1 MLNFKV
7 FTLFVV
13 LFSGLFQFCLFAKPY
28 SNIKPPDWSY
38 NKTIYEVNLRQYSP
52 GGSIKEFREHLP
64 RLKEMGVGILW
75 FMPIHPVGVV
85 NRKGTLGSYYSV
97 KDYKDIDPAY
107 GTKDEFKALVN
118 EIHSMG
124 MYIIIDWVANHTSW
138 DNPWAA
144 SNPEFYAKDKEG
156 KFTPPTGTDWSDV
169 IQLNYNNQPMRLAMM
184 DALEYWVREFGIDG
198 YRCDVAAMV
207 PLDFWEGVYKK
218 LSAIKPVFMLAEAH
232 EPALHK
238 NAFHMTYAWDAFN
251 LMKDLAKGKEKPE
264 DFLKKVKKQDSPYP
278 PQGMR
283 MRFTSNHDENSWNG
297 TEFELF
303 GDASLTYSVLAAT
316 LPGMHLIYTG
326 QEAGNKKRLAF
337 FEKDPVD
344 WSDLS
349 RAEFYKKLNLL
360 KRDNSALYNGARQ
373 GSMEPVKH
381 SNGKIITYLRRNGDD
396 AVLVAV
402 NVTAS
407 VQTTKINKVKGL
419 PEMKDIFSGST
430 ITLGNGADLT
440 LQPNE
445 YRVYTFTKARKK

>member
-7 FTLFVV
+7 FTILALF
-13 LFSGLFQFCLFAKPY
+13 FSGVFQFSFFAKPY
-28 SNIKPPDWSY
+28 SNIKIPDWCR
-38 NKTIYEVNLRQYSP
+38 NKTIYEVNLRQFTP

-97 KDYKDIDPAY
+97 KDYKDIDPTY
-107 GTKDEFKALVN
+107 GTKEDFRALVN

-124 MYIIIDWVANHTSW
+124 MYIIIDWVANHTAW
-138 DNPWAA
+138 DNPWAQ
-144 SNPEFYAKDKEG
+144 SNPEFYSKDKEG
-156 KFTPPTGTDWSDV
+156 NFTPPRGTDWSDV
-169 IQLNYNNQPMRLAMM
+169 IQLDYSKKEMRLAMTN
-184 DALEYWVREFGIDG
+184 ALEYWVREFDIDG

-207 PLDFWEGVYKK
+207 PTDFWDGVYKK

-238 NAFHMTYAWDAFN
+238 NAFHMTYAWDTFN
-251 LMKDLAKGKEKPE
+251 LMKDVAKGKEKPDE
-264 DFLKKVKKQDSPYP
+264 FLKKAKKQDMPYP

-303 GDASLTYSVLAAT
+303 GDATLAYSVIAAT

-360 KRDNSALYNGARQ
+360 KSKNSALYNGTKG
-373 GSMEPVKH
+373 GSMEHIKH
-381 SNGKIITYLRRNGDD
+381 SNGKVITYLRRNGSD
-396 AVLVAV
+396 AVLVVV
-402 NVTAS
+402 NVTS
-407 VQTTKINKVKGL
+407 SSQTTGIKALKGL
-419 PEMKDIFSGST
+419 PEMSDIFSDAKIALAGDVSV
-430 ITLGNGADLT
+430 T

-445 YRVYTFTKARKK
+445 YRIYVFTKADKK